1 MENTK
6 RKIIMDVDTGSDD
19 AIALVM
25 AMLSEDLDCIG
36 ITAVNGNVEVK
47 LTTDNSLRVVE
58 CCDKQGVV
66 PVYKG
71 CDLPIASTLLPWTA
85 QSLRPFPTREGSREG
100 QTVVHGDHLP
110 LPEPTI
116 KEERDSAVVY
126 LVNTLLNSEDGEI
139 TLVPVGPL
147 TNIAMAMRTAPE
159 ICDKIEE
166 IMIMGGGDRVTNASA
181 TAEFNI
187 WVDPDAAEV
196 VMFYATK
203 YGIKVTWVPLDATHD
218 AVMTMDDAAELRSYG
233 TPVADAVADFVEQRT
248 IGYRNHPNMEAQNGS
263 PIHDAVA
270 VLALIEP
277 SILLDVE
284 HCAVHVDFSG
294 GIADGQTCID
304 RRENVSIEKPN
315 CYFAH
320 HADRNKFVS
329 MMKAIIKR
337 NVVYSKGGK

>member
-1 MENTK
+1 MAELK
-6 RKIIMDVDTGSDD
+6 RRKVIMDIDTGSDD
-19 AIALVM
+19 AVAIIAAMMSPEFEVM
-25 AMLSEDLDCIG
+25 GLC
-36 ITAVNGNVEVK
+36 TVNGNREVK
-47 LTTDNSLRVVE
+47 LTTLNTLRVAE
-58 CCDKQGVV
+58 LLNSNV

-71 CDLPIASTLLPWTA
+71 CEYPMVATLAPGRKPNIPW
-85 QSLRPFPTREGSREG
+85 REGEMAKINPL
-100 QTVVHGDHLP
+100 VNLIHGDHLP
-110 LPEPTI
+110 LPGPTWK
-116 KEERDSAVVY
+116 KEEDMDAVSFY
-126 LVNTLLNSEDGEI
+126 IDALVHAEEKVTLI
-139 TLVPVGPL
+139 PVGPL
-147 TNIAMAMRTAPE
+147 TNIAMAMRCDSR
-159 ICDKIEE
+159 ICENIEE

-218 AVMTMDDAAELRSYG
+218 AVMTMDDAAELRTYG

-329 MMKAIIKR
+329 MMKNIIKR

>member
-1 MENTK
+1 MEQVK
-6 RKIIMDVDTGSDD
+6 RKIILDVDTGSDD
-19 AIALVM
+19 AIALIAALMSPEFDV
-25 AMLSEDLDCIG
+25 IG
-36 ITAVNGNVEVK
+36 VCSVNGNREVK
-47 LTTDNSLRVVE
+47 LTTQNTLRVME
-58 CCDKQGVV
+58 LLDSDV
-66 PVYKG
+66 PVYRG
-71 CDLPIASTLLPWTA
+71 CEFPMVACLDPKRKPNI
-85 QSLRPFPTREGSREG
+85 PFREG
-100 QTVVHGDHLP
+100 QNQDPTHGDHLP
-110 LPEPTI
+110 LPDPVNKKAQELN
-116 KEERDSAVVY
+116 AVSYYVK
-126 LVNTLLNSEDGEI
+126 TLLASEEKI

-196 VMFYATK
+196 VMFYANK

-218 AVMTMDDAAELRSYG
+218 AVMTMDDAAELRTYG

-277 SILLDVE
+277 SVLLDVE

-320 HADRNKFVS
+320 HADRDKFVS

>member
-1 MENTK
+1 MEQVK
-6 RKIIMDVDTGSDD
+6 RKIILDVDTGSDD
-19 AIALVM
+19 AIALIAALMSPEFDV
-25 AMLSEDLDCIG
+25 IG
-36 ITAVNGNVEVK
+36 VCSVNGNREVK
-47 LTTDNSLRVVE
+47 LTTQNTLRVME
-58 CCDKQGVV
+58 LLGSDV
-66 PVYKG
+66 PVYRG
-71 CDLPIASTLLPWTA
+71 CEYPMVACLDPKRKPRI
-85 QSLRPFPTREGSREG
+85 PFREG
-100 QTVVHGDHLP
+100 QNQDPTHGDHLP
-110 LPEPTI
+110 LPDPKT
-116 KEERDSAVVY
+116 KKAEELNAVSYYVK
-126 LVNTLLNSEDGEI
+126 TLLAAKEKI
-139 TLVPVGPL
+139 TIVPVGPL
-147 TNIAMAMRTAPE
+147 TNVAMAMRTAPE
-159 ICDKIEE
+159 ICQNIEE
-166 IMIMGGGDRVTNASA
+166 IMIMGGGDRITNASA

-233 TPVADAVADFVEQRT
+233 TPVADAVAAFVEQRT
-248 IGYRNHPNMEAQNGS
+248 VGYRNHPNMEAQNGS

-277 SILLDVE
+277 SILQDVE

-304 RRENVSIEKPN
+304 RRENTDIQAPN

-320 HADRNKFVS
+320 HADRDKFVS